1 MSKRKGFTLIEL
13 LVVIAI
19 IALLM
24 SILMPALNRIKL
36 QAKLVA
42 CQGRQKQWSYIFAMY
57 TNDNNGYFHDR
68 PFGNE
73 YDKMWPQFYQ
83 SYYSEPKMRCCPAAQ
98 NPDLNTGTFATWGTK
113 YNSDPDWGWGGTW
126 APKEGFYGSYGFNR
140 YALNKN
146 EPEYWRKT
154 NVKHADEV
162 PVFVDCLYVA
172 LDPASNNSPPQI
184 EGYRSSSHQ
193 MQFACI
199 NRHIEHIN
207 GLFLDLSIRKIG
219 LKELWTLRWSKT
231 FDTAGVWTLAGGAQ
245 RGDWPLWMQNFKEY

>member
-1 MSKRKGFTLIEL
+1 MNLRKGFTLIEL

-36 QAKLVA
+36 QARIVA
-42 CQGRQKQWSYIFAMY
+42 CQGRQKQWSYIFSMY
-57 TNDNNGYFHDR
+57 TNDNNGYFHNR

-83 SYYSEPKMRCCPAAQ
+83 SYYSDPQMRCCPAAQ
-98 NPDLNTGTFATWGTK
+98 NPELNTGPFATWGSKK
-113 YNSDPDWGWGGTW
+113 YSDPGWGWGGTW
-126 APKEGFYGSYGFNR
+126 VPKEGFYGSYGFNR
-140 YALNKN
+140 YVLNKE

-154 NVKHADEV
+154 DVKNADKV

-172 LDPASNNSPPQI
+172 LNPTSYDSPPQI
-184 EGYRSSSHQ
+184 EGTRSNQ
-193 MQFACI
+193 MQYSCI

-207 GLFLDLSIRKIG
+207 GLFLDFSIRKIG

-231 FDTAGVWTLAGGAQ
+231 FDTAGVWTTEGGV
-245 RGDWPLWMQNFKEY
+245 RREDWPLWMQNFKDF

>member
-24 SILMPALNRIKL
+24 SILMPALNRIKS

-113 YNSDPDWGWGGTW
+113 QYSDPDWGWGGTW
-126 APKEGFYGSYGFNR
+126 APEEGFYGSYGLSR
-140 YALNKN
+140 YILNKN
-146 EPEYWRKT
+146 EPEYWRK
-154 NVKHADEV
+154 
-162 PVFVDCLYVA
+162 
-172 LDPASNNSPPQI
+172 S
-184 EGYRSSSHQ
+184 
-193 MQFACI
+193 
-199 NRHIEHIN
+199 
-207 GLFLDLSIRKIG
+207 
-219 LKELWTLRWSKT
+219 
-231 FDTAGVWTLAGGAQ
+231 
-245 RGDWPLWMQNFKEY
+245 